1 MHFKKLNVQVCTE
14 TKGIVVLSDIF
25 ILNMKSYSSLLA
37 PVYIFVLFNKLQRYN
52 FYVLSGGED
61 IFGFSSDGVT
71 TGFWQGLTVVG
82 GGITGI

>member
-1 MHFKKLNVQVCTE
+1 MHRNKG
-14 TKGIVVLSDIF
+14 GIVVLSDIF
-25 ILNMKSYSSLLA
+25 ISYMNSYSSLLA
-37 PVYIFVLFNKLQRYN
+37 PVHILSFFNKLQRYYL
-52 FYVLSGGED
+52 YVLSGGED